1 MSKVLNDLNL
11 LQDKLENLIER
22 YDFLVEENEVLS
34 SNLNNLH
41 HKYQRKCNELDFVKE
56 QYQDLKQIKTFV
68 GSIDDKRMAKRRI
81 NTLIKEID
89 RCITSL
95 ND

>member
-41 HKYQRKCNELDFVKE
+41 HKYQRKCNELEFEGNIK
-56 QYQDLKQIKTFV
+56 LKTDELLLAVLMIRSSKAQNKYT
-68 GSIDDKRMAKRRI
+68 K
-81 NTLIKEID
+81 
-89 RCITSL
+89 
-95 ND
+95 